1 MEQPL
6 KNNNIM
12 TIENFNSA
20 QVRIADTTDGLHIAA
35 DVTVAN
41 GKATN
46 IGNGHVA
53 RIDEDGAET
62 PVAEFS
68 SYPGANHRT
77 LYGEP
82 TLDEQIALMTA
93 IDAFCTEVREK
104 SYTMVM
110 E

>member
-1 MEQPL
+1 
-6 KNNNIM
+6 M

-20 QVRIADTTDGLHIAA
+20 QVRIADTADGLHIAA
-35 DVTVAN
+35 DVTITD

-46 IGNGHVA
+46 IGYGRVI
-53 RIDEDGAET
+53 RIDEDGAGT

-82 TLDEQIALMTA
+82 TLDEQLALMTR
-93 IDAFCTEVREK
+93 IDAFCTDVRAKQYGITAEEV
-104 SYTMVM
+104 TA
-110 E
+110 